1 MPGLE
6 FKLFKTKK
14 LKLDRFL
21 PKSLFARSL
30 LILLTPLIL
39 VQIVLGYIFFDRHTE
54 TILRQVSSNI
64 AGDIALVVD
73 LFERD
78 NDFERLK
85 NTTLNTLGFD
95 LSLEPNEVLNQAGLY
110 KKTWLYQ
117 FLGNALEEKV
127 HVPYF
132 VRMTHDFIFVK
143 LATTKGV
150 LTVSFLR
157 KRLFSRTTP
166 LVLIW
171 TTTSA
176 LLLFL
181 VASIFMR
188 NQIRPIRQLSE
199 AAERF
204 GKGDESITFNPRGA
218 TEVRK
223 AGFAFQVMRDRIKRH
238 LSERLESLAGVSH
251 DLRTPLTRMRLQL
264 ALMPETDDTKAL
276 QEDIK
281 LMSQMVEGFLV
292 YAQGTQDEPFQT
304 VYLADWLEKKL
315 TPLQEDKFKINI
327 TCPKIIKISIKEST
341 FNRCLTNLV
350 VNSRCY
356 ASKVE
361 VFVQK
366 DHNFVEFYVDDDG
379 PGIPLAERENVF
391 KPFYRLDQARNLDKG
406 GVGLG
411 LNIARDCVRSH
422 GGQIYLRTSPLGGLR
437 VIIRLPI

>member
-1 MPGLE
+1 MSRLT
-6 FKLFKTKK
+6 FR
-14 LKLDRFL
+14 RFM
-21 PKSLFARSL
+21 PKSLFARAL

-39 VQIVLGYIFFDRHTE
+39 VQIVLGYIFFDRHTD

-64 AGDIALVVD
+64 AGDVAFIVD
-73 LFERD
+73 FFERD
-78 NDFERLK
+78 DDLERLK
-85 NTTLNTLGFD
+85 NVAVRNLGFQ
-95 LSLEPNEVLNQAGLY
+95 LSLEPQQILHQAGLH

-117 FLGNALEEKV
+117 FLGHALDEKV
-127 HVPYF
+127 HVPYY
-132 VRMTHDFIFVK
+132 VRMTHEHIFIK

-171 TTTSA
+171 TTASA

-188 NQIRPIRQLSE
+188 NQIRPIRQLSA

-204 GKGDESITFNPRGA
+204 GKGDESIHFTPKGA

-223 AGFAFQVMRDRIKRH
+223 AGFAFQLMRDRIKRH
-238 LSERLESLAGVSH
+238 LSERLELLAGVSH
-251 DLRTPLTRMRLQL
+251 DLRTPLTRMQLQL
-264 ALMPETDDTKAL
+264 ALMPATEDTQAL
-276 QEDIK
+276 QEDLR
-281 LMSQMVEGFLV
+281 LMAKMVEGFLV
-292 YAQGTQDEPFQT
+292 YAAGTQDEPMKI
-304 VYLADWLEKKL
+304 VKLEGWLEKIL
-315 TPLQEDKFKINI
+315 TPLQQNGFQIKIS
-327 TCPKIIKISIKEST
+327 CPKVLKISIKEGA

-350 VNSRCY
+350 LNSRY
-356 ASKVE
+356 FASKVE
-361 VFVQK
+361 ITVRK
-366 DHNFVEFYVDDDG
+366 DNSFVEFFVDDNG
-379 PGIPLAERENVF
+379 PGIPLKGRENVF

-411 LNIARDCVRSH
+411 LNIARDSVRSH

-437 VIIRLPI
+437 VVIRLPI